1 MSKLESPQAFAA
13 RLNLPFRNFSL
24 LARALTHRSYINEN
38 PGSKEDNER
47 LEFLG
52 DAVLDFLVAAW
63 LYEHMPEM
71 PEGRLTSLRAAL
83 VCNEQL
89 ADFARTWQLGN
100 ALRLGRGEEESGG
113 RDREHILGSAF
124 EAVIAALYLDQGLDT
139 VANVLNPILGFA
151 APFIAKNNLDQDAKS
166 VLQEHTQSHG
176 LGTPEYVVIEVTG
189 PDHQRE
195 YVVEVRVNGSVWAS
209 GRGKNKQAATKAA
222 ARAAI
227 LRL

>member
-13 RLNLPFRNFSL
+13 RLKLPFRNFSL
-24 LARALTHRSYINEN
+24 LARAFTHRSYVNEN
-38 PGSKEDNER
+38 PGNKEDNER

-52 DAVLDFLVAAW
+52 DAVLDFVVAAW
-63 LYEHMPEM
+63 LYEHMPEL

-89 ADFARTWQLGN
+89 AEFARAWQLGN
-100 ALRLGRGEEESGG
+100 TLRLGRGEEESGG
-113 RDREHILGSAF
+113 RDRDHILGSAF
-124 EAVIAALYLDQGLDT
+124 EAVIGALYLDQGLDA
-139 VANVLNPILGFA
+139 VIQVLRPILAFV
-151 APFIAKNNLDQDAKS
+151 APYIAKNHLDQDAKS
-166 VLQEHTQSHG
+166 ILQEYTQSHG
-176 LGTPEYVVIEVTG
+176 LGTPEYVVVEVTG

-222 ARAAI
+222 ARAAL